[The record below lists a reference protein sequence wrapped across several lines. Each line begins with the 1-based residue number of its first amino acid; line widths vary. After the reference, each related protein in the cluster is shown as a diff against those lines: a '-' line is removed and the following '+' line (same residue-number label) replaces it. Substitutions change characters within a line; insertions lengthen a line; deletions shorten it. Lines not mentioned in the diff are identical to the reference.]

1 MFKSKI
7 MIMNTSYLLLE
18 QIHSF
23 LFNNKMANHLST
35 FLEFVSFVALYST
48 SSSDNLST
56 VLNNFQVAIIQAAS
70 SAIMDEEGGR
80 LSDGIKYDHSVS
92 DSRVS

>member
-7 MIMNTSYLLLE
+7 MIMNISYLLL
-18 QIHSF
+18 
-23 LFNNKMANHLST
+23 L
-35 FLEFVSFVALYST
+35 LEFMSFVALYST
-48 SSSDNLST
+48 SSSNNLST

-70 SAIMDEEGGR
+70 SAIMDKEGGR